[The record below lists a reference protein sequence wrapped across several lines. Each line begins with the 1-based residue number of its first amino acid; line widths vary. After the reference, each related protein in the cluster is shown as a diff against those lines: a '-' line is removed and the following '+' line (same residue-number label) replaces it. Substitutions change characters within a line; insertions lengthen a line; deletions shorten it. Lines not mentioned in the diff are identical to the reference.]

1 MKACSNVSMCGVRLR
16 PWPEPV
22 EILYFACVGMAADQ
36 RSRGEWDETQNLD
49 GMFAAGAAADRLR
62 RAEQGAGESAGCE
75 AVGTGGGGNGTSQW
89 SAGACKA
96 GGKRTAEYTVAPGT
110 AGSSLRATYAAGELL
125 DWIDVNSVE
134 KEDVFRWIDENVPM
148 ENSAELAR
156 AWAAV
161 LTEAEALMRG
171 DETAYD
177 ALDDAGYTLE
187 QPYRST
193 GRVKWAAWKLL
204 PLFTQILDRTERAE
218 YRYEAP
224 GDYSAVTEEALAG
237 IWVDD
242 ASTTV
247 LLFSEDGCRIV
258 YPALELLGETAYA
271 FRVRDRSSVGYCPA
285 LDIDYLQ
292 NDFSA
297 PLVYYVSGIDDTH
310 FWSNTQNKCFRRL
323 A

>member
-1 MKACSNVSMCGVRLR
+1 MTHM
-16 PWPEPV
+16 
-22 EILYFACVGMAADQ
+22 
-36 RSRGEWDETQNLD
+36 
-49 GMFAAGAAADRLR
+49 
-62 RAEQGAGESAGCE
+62 
-75 AVGTGGGGNGTSQW
+75 
-89 SAGACKA
+89 
-96 GGKRTAEYTVAPGT
+96 
-110 AGSSLRATYAAGELL
+110 
-125 DWIDVNSVE
+125 
-134 KEDVFRWIDENVPM
+134 
-148 ENSAELAR
+148 
-156 AWAAV
+156 
-161 LTEAEALMRG
+161 
-171 DETAYD
+171 
-177 ALDDAGYTLE
+177 E

-204 PLFTQILDRTERAE
+204 PLFTQILDRTERTE

-242 ASTTV
+242 AGTTV

-258 YPALELLGETAYA
+258 YPELELLGETAYP
-271 FRVRDRSSVGYCPA
+271 FRVRDRSSVGYCPE

-310 FWSNTQNKCFRRL
+310 FWSNTQNECFRRL

>member
-1 MKACSNVSMCGVRLR
+1 MPHSSVISFAPIGSSSISRAPSVCPASTGAVTDPSTRTFVSTPAARALSIRIGVSSARTG
-16 PWPEPV
+16 V
-22 EILYFACVGMAADQ
+22 ISAAVP
-36 RSRGEWDETQNLD
+36 SVT
-49 GMFAAGAAADRLR
+49 
-62 RAEQGAGESAGCE
+62 
-75 AVGTGGGGNGTSQW
+75 
-89 SAGACKA
+89 
-96 GGKRTAEYTVAPGT
+96 GT

-134 KEDVFRWIDENVPM
+134 QEDVFRWIDENVPM
-148 ENSAELAR
+148 ENAVELAR

-177 ALDDAGYTLE
+177 ALDDAGYTIK

-204 PLFTQILDRTERAE
+204 PLFTQILDRTERTE

-237 IWVDD
+237 IWVND
-242 ASTTV
+242 AGTTV

-258 YPALELLGETAYA
+258 YPALELLGKTAYA

-292 NDFSA
+292 NDFST

>member
-1 MKACSNVSMCGVRLR
+1 
-16 PWPEPV
+16 
-22 EILYFACVGMAADQ
+22 
-36 RSRGEWDETQNLD
+36 
-49 GMFAAGAAADRLR
+49 
-62 RAEQGAGESAGCE
+62 
-75 AVGTGGGGNGTSQW
+75 
-89 SAGACKA
+89 
-96 GGKRTAEYTVAPGT
+96 
-110 AGSSLRATYAAGELL
+110 
-125 DWIDVNSVE
+125 
-134 KEDVFRWIDENVPM
+134 
-148 ENSAELAR
+148 
-156 AWAAV
+156 
-161 LTEAEALMRG
+161 MRG

-177 ALDDAGYTLE
+177 ALDDAGYTMK
-187 QPYRST
+187 QPTRST

-204 PLFTQILDRTERAE
+204 PLFTQILDRTERTE

-242 ASTTV
+242 AGTTV

-258 YPALELLGETAYA
+258 YPELELLGETAYA

-310 FWSNTQNKCFRRL
+310 FWSNTQNECFRRL